1 MGRRRAWHYPQ
12 YLGST
17 QALSTVPTLPTVPR
31 LYLQY
36 PECPA
41 TGITLALDCY
51 YLAPAL
57 HTQQPS
63 LFGGRLLWRSMLLE
77 AQNKKE
83 TESDLQQLLW
93 RRERAEPFHSLEC
106 TGSLKPAF
114 QTSFESYLPRNNE
127 KNSSAYKCIL
137 VVVVFEE
144 VDATQVSNCLLI
156 RELPKVSARRDYA
169 SRHPDCRNAS
179 NLCRLSDRL
188 PDRRL
193 FAL

>member
-63 LFGGRLLWRSMLLE
+63 LFGGRLLWRSMLLGE
-77 AQNKKE
+77 QNKKRLRVIYNNYCGGE
-83 TESDLQQLLW
+83 REQVLMADTLLQ
-93 RRERAEPFHSLEC
+93 
-106 TGSLKPAF
+106 
-114 QTSFESYLPRNNE
+114 
-127 KNSSAYKCIL
+127 
-137 VVVVFEE
+137 
-144 VDATQVSNCLLI
+144 
-156 RELPKVSARRDYA
+156 
-169 SRHPDCRNAS
+169 
-179 NLCRLSDRL
+179 
-188 PDRRL
+188 
-193 FAL
+193 

>member
-12 YLGST
+12 YLGIT
-17 QALSTVPTLPTVPR
+17 QALSTVPTVLTLPR
-31 LYLQY
+31 LYVQY
-36 PECPA
+36 PGCPA

-63 LFGGRLLWRSMLLE
+63 FFGGRLLWRSMLLE

-114 QTSFESYLPRNNE
+114 QTSFESYLPRNKE
-127 KNSSAYKCIL
+127 KNSLAYKCIL
-137 VVVVFEE
+137 VVVV
-144 VDATQVSNCLLI
+144 
-156 RELPKVSARRDYA
+156 
-169 SRHPDCRNAS
+169 
-179 NLCRLSDRL
+179 
-188 PDRRL
+188 
-193 FAL
+193 